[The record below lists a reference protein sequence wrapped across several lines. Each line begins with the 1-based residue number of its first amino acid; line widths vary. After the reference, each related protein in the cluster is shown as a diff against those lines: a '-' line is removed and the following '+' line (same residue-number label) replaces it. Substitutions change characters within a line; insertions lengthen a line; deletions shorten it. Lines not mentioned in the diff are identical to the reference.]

1 MNPPIMQRLVDEI
14 RSNFTSE
21 DEITI
26 MSTLNLPYLQA
37 VIEESLRAFPPVVVS
52 PPRISPGDF
61 VGGYFIPKGVSY
73 TGYYHLVGQANYLE
87 T

>member
-1 MNPPIMQRLVDEI
+1 MQTLVDEV

-26 MSTLNLPYLQA
+26 KSTMNLPYLQA
-37 VIEESLRAFPPVVVS
+37 VIEESLRVFPPVVVS
-52 PPRISPGDF
+52 PARVSPGDF
-61 VGGYFIPKGVSY
+61 VGGYFLPKGVSY
-73 TGYYHLVGQANYLE
+73 TGYYHLVGQANHLE